1 LTAWVEKGGIV
12 GRGVLLDYAA
22 WATARNIN
30 IDCFSTTSITV
41 SQLKEIAAAQGT
53 TLQHGDILFIRTGW
67 IQAYNQLT
75 TEARQALADN
85 KNPPAIGVE
94 SSEETLKWIWEQ
106 GFAAVAGDQPS
117 FEAWPC
123 QNTDFWLHE
132 WFLAGWGLPIG
143 ELFDLERLSQECRQ
157 RGKWSFFFSSVPLK
171 VSIIFISLTAWWLT
185 NRDYRFLVELRVPL
199 MALPFFRTRL

>member
-1 LTAWVEKGGIV
+1 M

-22 WATARNIN
+22 WATAQNIS
-30 IDCFSTTSITV
+30 IDRFSTTSITV
-41 SQLKEIAAAQGT
+41 SQLKEIAASQGT
-53 TLQHGDILFIRTGW
+53 TLQRGDILLIRTGW

-75 TEARQALADN
+75 TEARQALADD

-94 SSEETLKWIWEQ
+94 SSEETLKWVWEQ

-143 ELFDLERLSQECRQ
+143 ELFDLERLSEQCRR

-171 VSIIFISLTAWWLT
+171 VSM
-185 NRDYRFLVELRVPL
+185 N
-199 MALPFFRTRL
+199 LPFTSNVVANDP